1 MAIGKIVSL
10 DYFDTHSIDEFSFGV
25 KDVGAVTGLD
35 IHRDHYNNADWA
47 FDYVSNN
54 NTYTTS
60 SKQKQKSIYIWS
72 PDVWNRFRQAF
83 YYCCLCC

>member
-10 DYFDTHSIDEFSFGV
+10 DYFDTHSIDEFSFGA

-35 IHRDHYNNADWA
+35 IHRDHYHNADWA

-54 NTYTTS
+54 
-60 SKQKQKSIYIWS
+60 I
-72 PDVWNRFRQAF
+72 
-83 YYCCLCC
+83 